1 MDKPDLSIL
10 SLVIWEPYCIYNNFF
25 HIQRFW
31 FYSFIYF
38 AICVEMHVLHSLTLA
53 YPKM

>member
-1 MDKPDLSIL
+1 MDKPDLSTL

-25 HIQRFW
+25 SYPKILVL
-31 FYSFIYF
+31 FIYF
-38 AICVEMHVLHSLTLA
+38 AICVEMHVLYSLTLA